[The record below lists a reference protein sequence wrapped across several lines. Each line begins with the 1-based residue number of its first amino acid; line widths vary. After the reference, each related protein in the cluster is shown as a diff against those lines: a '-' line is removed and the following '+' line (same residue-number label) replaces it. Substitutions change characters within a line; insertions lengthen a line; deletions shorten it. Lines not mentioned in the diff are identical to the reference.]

1 MSKSTKNMSK
11 QKNSK
16 YILVFALIVFA
27 FVNVALWCTLRNAPI
42 AVEKTWVPAKA
53 LGYEDAPDIMNG
65 RIPADANEHYQTTK
79 VPLEDSSILVILL
92 AIDIALIVIGVFIY
106 QSRASSERGDSEK
119 TRKLY
124 YMLAAFVL
132 LSAVAIFGIFYYF
145 LNKSR
150 IV

>member
-1 MSKSTKNMSK
+1 MSK

-16 YILVFALIVFA
+16 YIFVFALIVFA

-42 AVEKTWVPAKA
+42 AAEKTWVPAKA
-53 LGYEDAPDIMNG
+53 VGYEDAPDIMNG
-65 RIPADANEHYQTTK
+65 RIPADANEHYETTK

-106 QSRASSERGDSEK
+106 LIRANSESGDSAK